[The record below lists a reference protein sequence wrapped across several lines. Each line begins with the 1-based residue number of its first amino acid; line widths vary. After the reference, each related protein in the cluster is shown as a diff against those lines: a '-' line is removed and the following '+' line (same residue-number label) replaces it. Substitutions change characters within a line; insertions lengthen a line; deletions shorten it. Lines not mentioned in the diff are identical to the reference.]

1 MQNEIYC
8 NNCGKIG
15 HLYHQCKLPIT
26 SIGIVVFR
34 INNNDK
40 PEFLMIRRKDSLGH
54 IDFIRGK
61 YSLTN
66 KEYLL
71 AMLNQMTLHEKEN
84 IKKMSFDQLWK
95 MVWGDSQMCSQY
107 NHEESTSRD
116 KFDALKKGVVL
127 NNNKLTTLNEL
138 IDESNKQYSWEETE
152 WGFPKGRRNCK
163 ETDYDCALREFNEE
177 TGYNIKLLQNLQNII
192 PYEEIFTGSNYKS
205 YKHKYFVMYMSYE
218 NSLQESKFEET
229 EVSKMEWKTL
239 NQSFNSIRPYNVE
252 KKRILS
258 KIHKCISENK
268 II

>member
-61 YSLTN
+61 YS
-66 KEYLL
+66 
-71 AMLNQMTLHEKEN
+71 
-84 IKKMSFDQLWK
+84 
-95 MVWGDSQMCSQY
+95 
-107 NHEESTSRD
+107 
-116 KFDALKKGVVL
+116 L